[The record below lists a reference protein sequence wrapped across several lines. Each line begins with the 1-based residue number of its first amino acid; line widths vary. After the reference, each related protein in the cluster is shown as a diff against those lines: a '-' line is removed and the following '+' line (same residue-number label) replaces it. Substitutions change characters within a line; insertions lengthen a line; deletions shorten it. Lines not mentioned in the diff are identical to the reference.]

1 MPGKKVTK
9 AFAACSVILL
19 FLLFSAFTAEAAF
32 WTVENGESIQDA
44 IDSASTGDT
53 IQVEP
58 GTYVEYLEVNK
69 GLTIVGTGEGVVLR
83 TPGGEEN
90 LVRIPSS
97 NVTLEGLTF
106 EAIDEVIEH
115 TAVYIYGSISNVQ
128 VRNCTFRDVE
138 DGLRIDGDPMNVVVA
153 NNTFENV
160 RDYGIYCDASDPVS
174 LYFRVL
180 SIGNRFNFEW
190 GPDEP
195 GTAHYAESRLG
206 NMAFFNTF
214 EDYEGHTTV
223 LYTPTVSDDY
233 LFNAEDN
240 YWGEGAEQSDINTAC
255 SPQVDFEPWSLAD
268 AAGHTDYQPV
278 PLGGSAVFDV
288 GASEG
293 ITISIEAITTQPPS
307 TYFPLALAAYGDES
321 PRPTTVQDDN
331 PDADSYTAY
340 FHLKDVEPGLGI
352 AVLPTLQMTLEIPKS
367 AIGDEADLDDL
378 VLYAYDN
385 GAWVDITDEEGINI
399 EVDCDVVR
407 IVVDNYGDPVP
418 IALTAGNGD
427 SSSSSGCSS
436 TGAASLGLMLLVPLA
451 LAFRRKP

>member
-9 AFAACSVILL
+9 AFVACSAMLL
-19 FLLFSAFTAEAAF
+19 VLLFSAFTTEAAV

-69 GLTIVGTGEGVVLR
+69 GLTIMGTGEGVVLR

-115 TAVYIYGSISNVQ
+115 TAVYMYGSIWNVQ

-138 DGLRIDGDPMNVVVA
+138 IGLRIDDASMNVVVA

-174 LYFRVL
+174 LYFRIL

-206 NMAFFNTF
+206 NISFFNTF

-240 YWGEGAEQSDINTAC
+240 YWGEGAEQSDINAAC

-268 AAGHTDYQPV
+268 AAGHTDYQLVPV
-278 PLGGSAVFDV
+278 GGSAVFDV

-293 ITISIEAITTQPPS
+293 ITVSIEEMTTMPPPS
-307 TYFPLALAAYGDES
+307 FPLALAAYGDES

-340 FHLKDVEPGLGI
+340 FHLKDVEPGLAI
-352 AVLPTLQMTLEIPKS
+352 AFLSVRMTLEIPKS

-378 VLYAYDN
+378 VLYAYDS
-385 GAWVDITDEEGINI
+385 GAWVDITDEEEINI
-399 EVDCDVVR
+399 EVDSDVVR
-407 IVVDNYGDPVP
+407 IVVENYGDPVP
-418 IALTAGNGD
+418 IAITAGNGD
-427 SSSSSGCSS
+427 TSSSGCSS
-436 TGAASLGLMLLVPLA
+436 TGAASLGLMLLAPFA